1 MRPDYGPSLD
11 EVDER
16 PSGLDGLQHDVT
28 DAVQQEAVVDDA
40 AVARTVTLLASLR
53 PSHVTSSRRAPV
65 RRLA

>member
-1 MRPDYGPSLD
+1 MRPNDGPRLD

-28 DAVQQEAVVDDA
+28 DAVQQEAVVNA

-53 PSHVTSSRRAPV
+53 PSHVTPSRRAPV